1 MTASVSYTVTG
12 QIGNIVIDSP
22 PVNALSRPSDK
33 ASLNASKLQRQ
44 MTQRLWCCGQGR
56 TFIAG
61 ADITEFGKPPPGPCA
76 GNSARGSGIAPQTGC
91 RCHPRNRSGRR
102 AELALC
108 CDYRL
113 AAATAK
119 VGLPEVNLGLLPG
132 AGGTQRLPRL
142 TGLKMAIDMITV
154 GAPVPE
160 TRKPPA
166 LSTRLATMICNRPHW
181 ILLASSSAEEPANA

>member
-1 MTASVSYTVTG
+1 M
-12 QIGNIVIDSP
+12 
-22 PVNALSRPSDK
+22 LR
-33 ASLNASKLQRQ
+33 
-44 MTQRLWCCGQGR
+44 CEGR

-61 ADITEFGKPPPGPCA
+61 ADITEFGKPPQ
-76 GNSARGSGIAPQTGC
+76 APALATVLEALES
-91 RCHPRNRSGRR
+91 HPKPVVAAIHGT
-102 AELALC
+102 ALGGGLELALC

-142 TGLKMAIDMITV
+142 TGLKMAIDMITS
-154 GAPVPE
+154 GRPSVPE

-181 ILLASSSAEEPANA
+181 ILLASSSGEGRQTPDQRYPVSA